1 MKIVFLDSATL
12 GEGISYGKIEEMGTL
27 ICYPYTKDEDV
38 LERVKDADVVISNKV
53 QVRRQHIDAARK
65 LKLIC
70 VAGTGTNNIDCAY
83 AESKGI
89 PVKNAVGYST
99 ESVVQIT
106 FASLL
111 SLINSISYY
120 DRCVKSGDYSKS
132 PHFTDTGRSFFELS
146 GKNYGIIG
154 MGAIGKRVAAIATAF
169 GAKVSYYS
177 TQGTA
182 HCKDYPAVT
191 LEELLTKSDIISI
204 HAPLN
209 EKTKNLI
216 AMEELKI
223 MKPNAYILN
232 MGRGG
237 IVNEKDLAQAINFG
251 LIAGAAVDVYEIEP
265 LQAGHP
271 YLQIVDNERIILTP
285 HIAWSSREARR
296 VLVDRIAENIKTG
309 IKSV

>member
-12 GEGISYGKIEEMGTL
+12 GEGISYGKIEEMGSL
-27 ICYPYTKDEDV
+27 ICYPSTKEEDII
-38 LERVKDADVVISNKV
+38 ERIKDAEVVISNKV
-53 QVRRQHIDAARK
+53 EVRKRHIDEAKK

-70 VAGTGTNNIDCAY
+70 VAGTGTNNIDSAY
-83 AESKGI
+83 AQSKGV

-111 SLINSISYY
+111 SLINSISYF

-132 PHFTDTGRSFFELS
+132 LHFTDTGRSFFELN

-177 TQGTA
+177 TQGAA
-182 HCKDYPAVT
+182 HCKEYQAVT

-237 IVNEKDLAQAINFG
+237 IVNEKDLAQSINFG

-265 LQAGHP
+265 LPSDHP
-271 YLQIVDNERIILTP
+271 YLKIVDNERIILTP
-285 HIAWSSREARR
+285 HIAWASREARR
-296 VLVDRIAENIKTG
+296 VLVDKIAENIKT
-309 IKSV
+309 IL